1 MTAMPL
7 PRLFPHQTR
16 NHRGSSGPHFPPTVK
31 HFSFAPHLAPPFL
44 SDQPTCR
51 SYVSDRAPRRH
62 RLTYYLCLSP
72 RPPAMKPTFFE
83 LSTNDSSPYLSLV
96 PVGRTNLI
104 NASRRFRNL
113 VLFSETEMRVTPVA
127 TGLFQADLTPSSDDI
142 LIAILS
148 LMLLFCLQGTVTSL
162 LLRVAPGN
170 RVSNH
175 AFSLTQFLHLARDF
189 RVRYLFTGRGP
200 VARRIPM
207 NSRLAIVA
215 IALLVTTF
223 TTEFLIL
230 FFTSPENL
238 PVTNAAASFS
248 LAQPVAPDW
257 PRLLS
262 AIISINIP
270 CGSVFLAGVV
280 QGDTQIITCLT
291 STVLPFEPAMFVR
304 RFDEDAPPLKLT
316 ISTDLYEFGMNHN
329 VTIAGAA
336 EETTQEYSSLAYYTM
351 NDKKERIMP
360 TRTMKGNN
368 LAGMRHVHGI
378 VVAFLFNKYKG
389 DTNDT
394 RVTPAFLNTLKIATK
409 FMPGP
414 EISVVKRGVEER
426 FHRVVSERY
435 VTTVTNMP
443 AVEPGP
449 VFSFSRL
456 IFKATAGIRITGPD
470 VNDVMLGSGTWTSQ
484 KTEMWFETSRSM
496 NWLTL
501 LIALLFAF
509 LLLIWVRFSFKS
521 VSPTDIAGILVK
533 DAVRR
538 SSGTSSSTDE
548 ERPKSFY
555 FGLTSNGEDFDFGLD
570 RDDPEWF
577 QADDSLDNAPVSGS
591 RFNLFTR
598 RTRRRTDSVCSPPPT
613 SIDSP
618 KTADIVRE
626 Y

>member
-1 MTAMPL
+1 
-7 PRLFPHQTR
+7 
-16 NHRGSSGPHFPPTVK
+16 
-31 HFSFAPHLAPPFL
+31 
-44 SDQPTCR
+44 
-51 SYVSDRAPRRH
+51 
-62 RLTYYLCLSP
+62 
-72 RPPAMKPTFFE
+72 MKPTFFE
-83 LSTNDSSPYLSLV
+83 LSTNGSSPYLSLA
-96 PVGRTNLI
+96 PVGRTLLI
-104 NASRRFRNL
+104 NASRRVQNL
-113 VLFSETEMRVTPVA
+113 VMFSETEMRVRPVA
-127 TGLFQADLTPSSDDI
+127 TGLFQTDLTPSSDDI
-142 LIAILS
+142 LIAIFS
-148 LMLLFCLQGTVTSL
+148 LMLLFCLQGTVTSV

-200 VARRIPM
+200 IARRIPM

-215 IALLVTTF
+215 VALLVTTF
-223 TTEFLIL
+223 ATEFLIL

-257 PRLLS
+257 PRLLR
-262 AIISINIP
+262 AMRSINIP
-270 CGSVFLAGVV
+270 CGVVFLAGVV
-280 QGDTQIITCLT
+280 QGGTQITHCLT
-291 STVLPFEPAMFVR
+291 STVTPFEPATFVR
-304 RFDEDAPPLKLT
+304 RFDEDAPTLKLT

-329 VTIAGAA
+329 MTIARAA
-336 EETTQEYSSLAYYTM
+336 EETMREYSSRAYYTM

-368 LAGMRHVHGI
+368 LAGMRHVHGMA
-378 VVAFLFNKYKG
+378 VAFLFNKYRG

-394 RVTPAFLNTLKIATK
+394 RVTAGFLNTLKIATK
-409 FMPGP
+409 FMAGP
-414 EISVVKRGVEER
+414 EISVVKRSKEER

-443 AVEPGP
+443 ALEPGP
-449 VFSFSRL
+449 VFSFARL

-470 VNDVMLGSGTWTSQ
+470 INDVLLGSGTWTS
-484 KTEMWFETSRSM
+484 KETEMWFEPSRSM

-501 LIALLFAF
+501 LIALLSAF
-509 LLLIWVRFSFKS
+509 LILIWVRFSFNS
-521 VSPTDIAGILVK
+521 VSPMDIAGILVK
-533 DAVRR
+533 DAVGG
-538 SSGTSSSTDE
+538 SKGTASSTDE

-555 FGLTSNGEDFDFGLD
+555 FGLTSNGEDFDFGLE

-577 QADDSLDNAPVSGS
+577 HADDSVDNAPISGPRS
-591 RFNLFTR
+591 DQFTL
-598 RTRRRTDSVCSPPPT
+598 RTRRRTDSVLSPPAT
-613 SIDSP
+613 SVDSS